1 MPAPLLAV
9 DAPSMMYRA
18 FYALPKS
25 IKGSDGKPVNALLGT
40 ANLVLR
46 EVEQHQPRG
55 VVLCFGPDAAA
66 YRVEL
71 FSGYHADRPDV
82 PDELQPQWADSTDF
96 FEAFGWRVV
105 NHDSLEA
112 DDLLGS
118 FAKLEARAG
127 GKALLMTGDRDMFQ
141 CATEDVTVLYVS
153 TGGKQGAEEVTP
165 AGVRKRYGI
174 EPELVP
180 DFIALRGDPS
190 DGIPGAKGVGEKTAA
205 ELLREHGSLEEVLE
219 HAIRETRPRLRSA
232 LLEGREE
239 LLAFKDIATLRDAGV
254 KRPRDRKT
262 DWKGAAKAAEARGM
276 NRLAERLRK
285 QAA

>member
-1 MPAPLLAV
+1 MAGPLLAV

-25 IKGSDGKPVNALLGT
+25 IKGTDGRPVNALLGT
-40 ANLVLR
+40 ANLILR
-46 EVEQHQPRG
+46 EVERHKPRA

-71 FSGYHADRPDV
+71 YGGYHADRPEV
-82 PDELQPQWADSTDF
+82 PDELQPQWEDSADF
-96 FEAFGWRVV
+96 FEAFGWRVEI
-105 NHDSLEA
+105 HDSLEA

-118 FAKLEARAG
+118 YARLETKAG
-127 GKALLMTGDRDMFQ
+127 GKALLLTGDRDMFQ
-141 CATEDVTVLYVS
+141 CASKRVTVLYVS

-165 AGVRKRYGI
+165 VDVKRRYGI

-190 DGIPGAKGVGEKTAA
+190 DGIPGAAGVGEKTAA
-205 ELLREHGSLEEVLE
+205 ELLREHGSLEGVLDN
-219 HAIRETRPRLRSA
+219 AIRESRPRLRTA
-232 LLEGREE
+232 LVEGREE

-254 KRPRDRKT
+254 KRPRDRRT

>member
-1 MPAPLLAV
+1 
-9 DAPSMMYRA
+9 
-18 FYALPKS
+18 
-25 IKGSDGKPVNALLGT
+25 
-40 ANLVLR
+40 
-46 EVEQHQPRG
+46 
-55 VVLCFGPDAAA
+55 
-66 YRVEL
+66 
-71 FSGYHADRPDV
+71 
-82 PDELQPQWADSTDF
+82 
-96 FEAFGWRVV
+96 VV

-174 EPELVP
+174 EPQLVP